1 MNNIN
6 IIIGAVSGQLWLAF
20 ILLWLFWGA
29 ITNRQRAVVVRKT
42 RNVVLIWWVVLIV
55 ELYISY
61 TGAFHHLLAHGLWP
75 GSLPAMEAGFVLE
88 LLGMGF
94 AIWARGY
101 LGSYWSSDVIL
112 RDGQHVVSTG
122 PYRLVRHPI
131 YSGILL
137 AMLGSFLMAGEILWI
152 VILAEYA
159 VYVGFKAFYEERL
172 LTREMGDEYVR
183 YRSRTHMLIPWLL

>member
-1 MNNIN
+1 VNNIN

-20 ILLWLFWGA
+20 ILLWLLLGA
-29 ITNRQRAVVVRKT
+29 ITNRQRAVVKRRT
-42 RNVVLIWWVVLIV
+42 RNVVLIWWAVLIV
-55 ELYISY
+55 ELYISR
-61 TGAFHHLLAHGLWP
+61 TGAFHHLLDHDLWP
-75 GSLPAMEAGFVLE
+75 GSMPAMEAGFVLE

-101 LGSYWSSDVIL
+101 LGSFWSSDVVL
-112 RDGQHVVSTG
+112 REGQRVVSAG

-137 AMLGSFLMAGEILWI
+137 AMLGSFLIAGGITWI
-152 VILAEYA
+152 VIFAEYA

-172 LTREMGDEYVR
+172 LTRELGDEYVR
-183 YRSRTHMLIPWLL
+183 YRSRTRMLIPWLL

>member
-1 MNNIN
+1 M
-6 IIIGAVSGQLWLAF
+6 
-20 ILLWLFWGA
+20 
-29 ITNRQRAVVVRKT
+29 RKT
-42 RNVVLIWWVVLIV
+42 RNVELIWWGVLIV

-131 YSGILL
+131 YPESYWPCSGL
-137 AMLGSFLMAGEILWI
+137 FLWPAKFCGL
-152 VILAEYA
+152 
-159 VYVGFKAFYEERL
+159 
-172 LTREMGDEYVR
+172 
-183 YRSRTHMLIPWLL
+183 